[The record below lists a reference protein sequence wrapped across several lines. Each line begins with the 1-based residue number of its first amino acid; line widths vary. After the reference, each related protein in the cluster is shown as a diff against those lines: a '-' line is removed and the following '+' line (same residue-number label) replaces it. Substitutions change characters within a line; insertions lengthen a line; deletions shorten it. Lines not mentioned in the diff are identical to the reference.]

1 MNPNSW
7 TITSRAPLM
16 LAAVALA
23 VHGVPVWAGPH
34 KSTGTLNDYAAE
46 FKDAQVDVAG
56 AVNDAARPA
65 DLMSRLRSRPDD
77 GDQILF
83 GDLHVH
89 STVSWDAFVFSLP
102 VFGGTGAHPP
112 ADACDFARYCSALDF
127 FALTDHA
134 ETLTPRQWD
143 ENKRV
148 LRQCSA
154 VGRSGDTEDLI
165 AFTGFEW
172 TQAGTT
178 RENHYGHRNVIFR
191 DQDEAHLPTRAISP
205 MPRYFDPDLPML
217 TKMYAREPRVSAYVA
232 MMQELSKVPVCAEN
246 VDSKAL
252 PKNCFEVALRPQ
264 DLKRKLDQWGFE
276 AMVIPHG
283 TAWGLSNPPSADW
296 ARQLTPAI
304 ANDPRQQLVEVY
316 SGHGNSEE
324 YRPWREYLLGRDGAK
339 VCPEPTKDYLPMCW
353 QAGRLVRARCDSQ
366 QLPTAEC
373 ERRER
378 ETRQRELDA
387 PVGFA
392 AAGFLAVP
400 GATTEDWLDAGECR
414 DCFLATWHH
423 NPLGSVQ
430 YILSLGQDR
439 EGQEPLRF
447 RFGMIGSSDNHNAMP
462 GEGYKEVA
470 RWNSILLM
478 RLTSPDAKR
487 FFLPAP
493 TEPRPESRPVT
504 PDLYSSSWATWDVE
518 RTNSMSI
525 TGGLVAVHA
534 ARRTR
539 GAIWD
544 ALKTRNVYATSGE
557 RMLLWMNLVN
567 APGGVRPM
575 GSVVQMV
582 VNPEFEAKAVGA
594 FVQQPGCPDFQRRL
608 LGTQRLETLCH
619 NECLNPTERRRQI
632 TRIEVIR
639 IHPQHRPSE
648 PVGGLIADPWLTL
661 NCPRNDAGC
670 SVRFSDPDFVRTGRD
685 TLYYVRAIQEPSPAV
700 NGGQLRC
707 KFDAAGRCTQV
718 NLCSGDPDKTKTTD
732 DCLEAIEERAWS
744 SPIFV
749 DVRRS
754 VKAAADT
761 HSAVKTVGSLR
772 EPGP

>member
-1 MNPNSW
+1 MNARVAKSLRKP
-7 TITSRAPLM
+7 ILAGVAM
-16 LAAVALA
+16 AALAAPA
-23 VHGVPVWAGPH
+23 WAGPH
-34 KSTGTLNDYAAE
+34 KSTGTLSDSAADFE
-46 FKDAQVDVAG
+46 GAQVDAAG
-56 AVNDAARPA
+56 QVSTAGRPA
-65 DLMSRLRSRPDD
+65 ALMERLRTRPQA
-77 GDQILF
+77 GDEILF

-134 ETLTPRQWD
+134 ETLTPRQWG

-154 VGRSGDTEDLI
+154 VGRSGDQEDLI
-165 AFTGFEW
+165 TFTGFEW

-191 DQDEAHLPTRAISP
+191 DQDEEHLPARAISP
-205 MPRYFDPDLPML
+205 MPPYFDPDLPLL
-217 TKMYAREPRVSAYVA
+217 TRMYEREPRVSAYVA

-246 VDSKAL
+246 VDTKVL
-252 PKNCFEVALRPQ
+252 PKNCFEVALRPE
-264 DLKRKLDQWGFE
+264 DLARKLDQWGFD
-276 AMVIPHG
+276 ALVIPHG

-296 ARQLTPAI
+296 AHELTPAI
-304 ANDPRQQLVEVY
+304 AEDPRTKLVEVY

-324 YRPWREYLLGRDGAK
+324 YRSWREYLPGPNGEK
-339 VCPEPTKDYLPMCW
+339 ICPQPSANYLPMCW
-353 QAGRLVRARCDSQ
+353 QAGRIIRARCEALH
-366 QLPTAEC
+366 LPGEEC

-378 ETRQRELDA
+378 EARQRELDA

-400 GATTEDWLDAGECR
+400 GAASEEWLDAGECR
-414 DCFLATWHH
+414 DCFLPTWHH

-439 EGQEPLRF
+439 KDEDPLRF
-447 RFGMIGSSDNHNAMP
+447 RFGLIGSSDNHNAMP

-493 TEPRPESRPVT
+493 AAPAAESRAVT
-504 PDLYSSSWATWDVE
+504 PSLYSSSWATWDVE

-534 ARRTR
+534 AARTR

-544 ALKTRNVYATSGE
+544 ALETRNVYATSGE
-557 RMLLWMNLVN
+557 RILLWMNLLN
-567 APGGVRPM
+567 ASNGPEPM
-575 GSVVQMV
+575 GSAVKMS
-582 VNPEFEAKAVGA
+582 VNPEFEVKAVGA
-594 FVQQPGCPDFQRRL
+594 FIQKPGCPEFQRRV
-608 LGTQRLETLCH
+608 LGAQRLETLCH
-619 NECLNPTERRRQI
+619 NECFNPSGERRKI
-632 TRIEVIR
+632 TRIEVVR
-639 IHPQHRPSE
+639 IHPQRKPSE
-648 PVGGLIADPWLTL
+648 PVGGLIEDPWLTL
-661 NCPRNDAGC
+661 KCPPNEAGC
-670 SVRFSDPDFVRTGRD
+670 AVRFKDPDFLKTGRD
-685 TLYYVRAIQEPSPAV
+685 ALYYVRAIQEPSPAV

-707 KFDAAGRCTQV
+707 KFDRSGRCVQV

-732 DCLEAIEERAWS
+732 DCLEAVEERAWS

-749 DVRRS
+749 DLQRDSRE
-754 VKAAADT
+754 APR
-761 HSAVKTVGSLR
+761 R
-772 EPGP
+772 EPAVRPVASLARPQP

>member
-1 MNPNSW
+1 MNRNRFRR
-7 TITSRAPLM
+7 TAFM
-16 LAAVALA
+16 AAIAALCGA
-23 VHGVPVWAGPH
+23 ASAGPH
-34 KSTGTLNDYAAE
+34 KSTGVLSDTVDG
-46 FKDAQVDVAG
+46 FKNAKVEPAG
-56 AVNDAARPA
+56 TPRDQGRP
-65 DLMSRLRSRPDD
+65 LRATA

-112 ADACDFARYCSALDF
+112 ADACDFARYCSSLDF

-134 ETLTPRQWD
+134 ETLTPRQWG

-154 VGRSGDTEDLI
+154 VGRNGDAEDLI
-165 AFTGFEW
+165 SFTGFEW
-172 TQAGTT
+172 TQAGST

-205 MPRYFDPDLPML
+205 MPPYFDPDLPIL
-217 TKMYAREPRVSAYVA
+217 TKMADREPRVGGYVA
-232 MMQELSKVPVCAEN
+232 MMRELSKVPVCPEN
-246 VDSKAL
+246 VDTRQL
-252 PKNCFEVALRPQ
+252 PDNCFEVALRPQ
-264 DLKRKLDQWGFE
+264 DLSRKLDQWGFD
-276 AMVIPHG
+276 ALVIPHG

-296 ARQLTPAI
+296 AHELTPGI
-304 ANDPRQQLVEVY
+304 ANDPRVGLIEVY

-324 YRPWREYLLGRDGAK
+324 YRSWREYVLGPNGEK
-339 VCPEPTKDYLPMCW
+339 SCPAPSKNYLPMCW
-353 QAGRLVRARCDSQ
+353 QAGLIIRARCDAQ
-366 QLPTAEC
+366 HLPAEEC

-378 ETRQRELDA
+378 EARQRELDA

-400 GATTEDWLDAGECR
+400 GAKSEDWLDAGECR
-414 DCFLATWHH
+414 DCFLPTWHH

-430 YILSLGQDR
+430 YILSLGEDRQGQD
-439 EGQEPLRF
+439 PLRF
-447 RFGMIGSSDNHNAMP
+447 RYGMIGSTDNHNAMP

-493 TEPRPESRPVT
+493 ADAVPQSRPVT

-518 RTNSMSI
+518 RSNSMAI
-525 TGGLVAVHA
+525 TGGLAAVHA
-534 ARRTR
+534 ASRTR

-544 ALKTRNVYATSGE
+544 ALKARNVYATSGE

-567 APGGVRPM
+567 APGGPRPM
-575 GSVVQMV
+575 GSAVTLK

-594 FVQQPGCPDFQRRL
+594 FVQKPGCPDFQRRV
-608 LGTQRLETLCH
+608 LGEQRLETLCH
-619 NECLNPTERRRQI
+619 NECFNPTEHRRQI

-639 IHPQHRPSE
+639 IRPQHKSSE
-648 PVGGLIADPWLTL
+648 PVDGLIEDPWLTL
-661 NCPRNDAGC
+661 KCPPNDAGC
-670 SVRFSDPDFVRTGRD
+670 SVRFSDPDFVRNGRD
-685 TLYYVRAIQEPSPAV
+685 ALYYVRAIQEPSPAV

-707 KFDAAGRCTQV
+707 KFDASGRCTEI
-718 NLCSGDPDKTKTTD
+718 NLCSGDPAKTKTTD

-749 DVRRS
+749 DRARS
-754 VKAAADT
+754 AKGT
-761 HSAVKTVGSLR
+761 
-772 EPGP
+772 

>member
-1 MNPNSW
+1 MNENLLMNK
-7 TITSRAPLM
+7 SRAALL
-16 LAAVALA
+16 LAAAA
-23 VHGVPVWAGPH
+23 FAASCAPAWSGPH
-34 KSTGTLNDYAAE
+34 KSTGSLGDSFAE
-46 FKDAQVDVAG
+46 FKDARVDSAG
-56 AVNDAARPA
+56 TVNQAGRPTELMNGLRARP
-65 DLMSRLRSRPDD
+65 DQ
-77 GDQILF
+77 GEQILF

-134 ETLTPRQWD
+134 ETLTPRQWG
-143 ENKRV
+143 ENKKV

-154 VGRSGDTEDLI
+154 VGRDGDSEDLI
-165 AFTGFEW
+165 TFTGFEW

-178 RENHYGHRNVIFR
+178 RENHFGHRNVIFR

-205 MPRYFDPDLPML
+205 MPPYFDPDLQAL
-217 TKMYAREPRVSAYVA
+217 TRMYGREPRVSGYVA
-232 MMQELSKVPVCAEN
+232 MMQELSKVPVCADN

-252 PKNCFEVALRPQ
+252 PANCFEVALRPE
-264 DLKRKLDQWGFE
+264 DLTRKLDQWGFD
-276 AMVIPHG
+276 ALVIPHG

-296 ARQLTPAI
+296 AHELTPAI
-304 ANDPRQQLVEVY
+304 ANDPRQQLIEVY

-324 YRPWREYLLGRDGAK
+324 YRPWREYLLGPNGEK
-339 VCPEPTKDYLPMCW
+339 ICPAPTKNYLPMCW
-353 QAGRLVRARCDSQ
+353 QAGLLIRARCDA
-366 QLPTAEC
+366 LHLATAEC

-400 GATTEDWLDAGECR
+400 GAKTEEWLDAGECR
-414 DCFLATWHH
+414 DCFLPTWHH

-430 YILSLGQDR
+430 YILALGQDR
-439 EGQEPLRF
+439 EGEEPLRF
-447 RFGMIGSSDNHNAMP
+447 RFGMIGSTDNHNAMP
-462 GEGYKEVA
+462 GEGYKEAA

-493 TEPRPESRPVT
+493 AEPKAESRPVT

-534 ARRTR
+534 AGRTR

-557 RMLLWMNLVN
+557 RMLLWMNLLN
-567 APGGVRPM
+567 APGGRRSM
-575 GSVVQMV
+575 GSAVQMN
-582 VNPEFEAKAVGA
+582 VNPEFEVKAVGA
-594 FVQQPGCPDFQRRL
+594 FVQKPGCPEFQRKV
-608 LGTQRLETLCH
+608 LGAKRLETLCH
-619 NECLNPTERRRQI
+619 NECFNPTERRRQI

-639 IHPQHRPSE
+639 IHPQHKPSE
-648 PVGGLIADPWLTL
+648 PVGGLIEDPWLTL
-661 NCPRNDAGC
+661 KCAPNDAGC
-670 SVRFSDPDFVRTGRD
+670 SVRFSDPDFIRTGRD
-685 TLYYVRAIQEPSPAV
+685 ALYYVRAIQEPSPAV

-707 KFDAAGRCTQV
+707 KFDAAGRCVQV
-718 NLCSGDPDKTKTTD
+718 NLCSGDPHKTKITD

-749 DVRRS
+749 DVQRS
-754 VKAAADT
+754 ARAAAGM
-761 HSAVKTVGSLR
+761 HSAAKTVSSLR
-772 EPGP
+772 